1 MRQRYKISI
10 PPVTLPFC
18 CLSLH
23 TFTFIPIPLQIPYH
37 FSCTLFLTTSST
49 YIPTPPSTPLPV
61 SSIMAPMAVETNVN
75 GADSHLNAKAATF
88 TPPSQTS
95 AYHASSS
102 KEAMSTEAS
111 YAAHNYHPLPIVF
124 AKAQGCSVWDPE
136 GKHYL
141 DFLSAYSAVNQ
152 GHCHPKLIQALVDQA
167 SRLTLSSRAFY
178 NDVFPKFAEKI
189 TSMTGF
195 DMVLP
200 MNTGAEA
207 VETAV
212 KIARKWG
219 YKSKGIPK
227 DKALVFSVQEN
238 FHGRTFAAITMSTDP
253 ESRENYGPYLPGIG
267 SYCPSTGKPIP
278 YNDVAALE
286 AAFEAHGKEVA
297 GFLVEPIQG
306 EAGIVVPDDDYLRR
320 VRELCDKHN
329 VLMMVDEIQTGIAR
343 TGKLLCHE
351 WAGIKPDIVLLGKAI
366 SGGMYPVSCV
376 LGRKDVML
384 TVEPGTHG
392 STYGGNP
399 LGSAVAIK
407 ALEIVEEEQL
417 TQRAERL
424 GEVFRQGLR
433 DIQKQDPMIT
443 TIRGKGL
450 LNAIVID
457 ESKTGGHSAWD
468 LCMLMKEKGLLVGRA
483 LKIAHVKSV
492 TTEIATAPTASDEP
506 AHPST
511 GCGATSHVGAGAEVA
526 AVTMSNTF
534 DRPNANTS
542 FLSTQAKP
550 THQNIIRLAPP
561 LVITEDEIKT
571 ALKIILEAVKELPT
585 LKGKKEDE
593 VLPAGEKHL
602 EPGLEN

>member
-1 MRQRYKISI
+1 
-10 PPVTLPFC
+10 
-18 CLSLH
+18 
-23 TFTFIPIPLQIPYH
+23 
-37 FSCTLFLTTSST
+37 
-49 YIPTPPSTPLPV
+49 
-61 SSIMAPMAVETNVN
+61 MAPMAVETNDN
-75 GADSHLNAKAATF
+75 GVDSNLNAKAATF
-88 TPPSQTS
+88 TPPTQTS

-111 YAAHNYHPLPIVF
+111 FAAHNYHPLPIVF
-124 AKAQGCSVWDPE
+124 AKAQACSVWDPE

-195 DMVLP
+195 DMMLP

-227 DKALVFSVQEN
+227 DKALVFCVQEN

-267 SYCPSTGKPIP
+267 AHCPSTGKAIP
-278 YNDVAALE
+278 YNDISALE
-286 AAFEAHGKEVA
+286 EAFDAHGKEVA

-306 EAGIVVPDDDYLRR
+306 EAGIVVPDEDYLRR

-351 WAGIKPDIVLLGKAI
+351 WSGIKPDIVLLGKAI

-384 TVEPGTHG
+384 TIEPGTHG

-417 TQRAERL
+417 TERAERL

-433 DIQKQDPMIT
+433 EIQKQDPMIT

-450 LNAIVID
+450 LNAIIID

-483 LKIAHVKSV
+483 LKIAHVMS
-492 TTEIATAPTASDEP
+492 TPTNTATAPTASDEP
-506 AHPST
+506 VNPSI
-511 GCGATSHVGAGAEVA
+511 GSGATGHVGVGAEV
-526 AVTMSNTF
+526 VTTTTTSNTF

-561 LVITEDEIKT
+561 LVITEDEIKS
-571 ALKIILEAVKELPT
+571 ALKIIHEAVTELPN

-593 VLPAGEKHL
+593 VLPEGEKHL
-602 EPGLEN
+602 EPVLEN